1 MTADLRVAL
10 TWWCWVLRNEV
21 AEKRL
26 WVERESRPLL
36 LLVDARSTPARCA
49 AVLVKGKK
57 VMYTDGAPS
66 DRIMQQFRQR
76 RDGQIM
82 TLEILAI
89 AIGLSTFADEIKG
102 ERLFIFS
109 DNVGAEGAC
118 REGKTKRWDHA
129 KLVHGIWTQLLSY
142 KTQPWFVR
150 VPTAENISDCPSR
163 EVYHLM
169 KKLRGIWRAPTLAD
183 LYVES

>member
-1 MTADLRVAL
+1 MTQSKHVIFSALCLKCSCVRVNSQADR
-10 TWWCWVLRNEV
+10 
-21 AEKRL
+21 KRA
-26 WVERESRPLL
+26 RGSR
-36 LLVDARSTPARCA
+36 
-49 AVLVKGKK
+49 KK